1 MRVSLG
7 WLRVVRYTL
16 FWQHFYLP
24 TPKNNNLALQSSLVL
39 SLITQP
45 ISEGRYAAPLPRA
58 SRLNSWLWL
67 VQPLPSY
74 QASSQLFGLWLL
86 YWRHY
91 ILVIGYYTPQY

>member
-1 MRVSLG
+1 MRISLG

-39 SLITQP
+39 GLVTQP
-45 ISEGRYAAPLPRA
+45 VVGGRHTAPLPRA
-58 SRLNSWLWL
+58 PRSNCWLWL
-67 VQPLPSY
+67 VQPLSSY
-74 QASSQLFGLWLL
+74 GASSQLFGLWLL

-91 ILVIGYYTPQY
+91 ILVIGYYTPHH